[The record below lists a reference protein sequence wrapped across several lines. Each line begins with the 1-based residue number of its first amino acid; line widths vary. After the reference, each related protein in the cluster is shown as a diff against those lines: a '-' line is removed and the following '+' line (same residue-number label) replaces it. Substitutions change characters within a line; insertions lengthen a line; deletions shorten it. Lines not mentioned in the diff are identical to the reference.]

1 VVVFGYYEVL
11 VAGDG
16 GGEVFVVVGSGG
28 GDGEVGSNEGGLIWW
43 GPREV
48 SGFGPDVKDG
58 G

>member
-1 VVVFGYYEVL
+1 MVVFGSYEVL

-28 GDGEVGSNEGGLIWW
+28 GDGEVRGNEGGLIWW
-43 GPREV
+43 VPGEV
-48 SGFGPDVKDG
+48 SWLGPHVEDG